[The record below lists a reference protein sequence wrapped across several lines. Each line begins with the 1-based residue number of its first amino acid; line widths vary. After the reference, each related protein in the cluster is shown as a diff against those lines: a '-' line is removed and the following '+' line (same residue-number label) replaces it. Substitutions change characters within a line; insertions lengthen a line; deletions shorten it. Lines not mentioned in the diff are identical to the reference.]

1 MHVDLHQCIVLK
13 AGSGELCPAA
23 CATAFPP
30 SVHSQDC
37 LLNTPEYGDQ
47 GRGGGV
53 PRIAANNLYLIPSY
67 RFSCHGNVT
76 LWGACV
82 ERGGSNEKYTILFY
96 VIRPLKLPNCY
107 FQMGAN
113 KVVDAMPENSCVT
126 LDVPL
131 VDQIS
136 VQPGDIVGVLPMSDE
151 HNDGIEV
158 DANMIDVTAHYAP
171 SDSLTAVGGTC
182 PYNAGLG
189 GNLSPVVMVGA
200 PVITAVVGEL
210 HV

>member
-1 MHVDLHQCIVLK
+1 M
-13 AGSGELCPAA
+13 EA
-23 CATAFPP
+23 CATAVPL

-37 LLNTPEYGDQ
+37 LQNTPVYGNK
-47 GRGGGV
+47 GGAGV
-53 PRIAANNLYLIPSY
+53 PRIAANNFYLIPSY

-96 VIRPLKLPNCY
+96 VIRPSKLPNCY
-107 FQMGAN
+107 FQMGVN
-113 KVVDAMPENSCVT
+113 TVEDAMPENSCVT

-136 VQPGDIVGVLPMSDE
+136 VQPGDIVGVLPTSDRDD
-151 HNDGIEV
+151 NGIEV

-171 SDSLTAVGGTC
+171 SYDLTAVGGTC
-182 PYNAGLG
+182 PYNAGWG
-189 GNLSPVVMVGA
+189 GNLSPVIMVGA
-200 PVITAVVGEL
+200 PVITAVVGEPQ
-210 HV
+210 V